1 MKKKCSLIFGLLI
14 LTLLSVQSCKTVKI
28 AAEKEVL
35 KDSIHTQVQ
44 VIPRDTI
51 IDIPRVEVDL
61 FISELNLSE
70 DKPFIK
76 QSAKK
81 NAILT
86 IKKDSTGISANCT
99 CDSTKIA
106 ATLYENYVTTYHQK
120 KQSIEV
126 LKTLT
131 VKKTPKFVGL
141 LAWIG
146 GGILLLIIIWLL
158 VSILK
163 KTLI

>member
-1 MKKKCSLIFGLLI
+1 MKNKFSLIFGLLI
-14 LTLLSVQSCKTVKI
+14 LTLLSVQSCKTAQI
-28 AAEKEVL
+28 ATEKEFL
-35 KDSIHTQVQ
+35 NDSIHTQVK
-44 VIPRDTI
+44 VLPRDTT

-61 FISELNLSE
+61 FISEFNLSE
-70 DKPFIK
+70 DKPFIT
-76 QSAKK
+76 QAANK

-106 ATLYENYVTTYHQK
+106 ATIYDNYVTTFRQT
-120 KQSIEV
+120 KQTREV

-131 VKKTPKFVGL
+131 VKKTPKFVGF